1 MREIKFRGKR
11 IDNGEWVYGGF
22 HKHQLKTPSPI
33 IPKSEKPE
41 EIEYAYL
48 IIESGFS
55 DWNLPKPL
63 LAHEVMP
70 ETVGQFTG
78 LYDSQRTEEYPEGQP
93 IYEGDILNSENFPFQ
108 HRGHQLHYGV
118 IEWSDEHSAFILRKH
133 LVDPNQSKG
142 SRGIANYL
150 SFYEMSEFT
159 KVGNIHENPELLGGD
174 SE

>member
-1 MREIKFRGKR
+1 MRTIKFRGKR

-22 HKHQLKTPSPI
+22 HKHQLVTPSPI
-33 IPKSEKPE
+33 IPKGEKPK

-70 ETVGQFTG
+70 ETVGQFIG
-78 LYDSQRTEEYPEGQP
+78 LHDSKRTEEYPKGQP
-93 IYEGDILNSENFPFQ
+93 IYEGDICAVTDPDGEPDNLCIVAYDEKAGGYTYAPE
-108 HRGHQLHYGV
+108 YGYGDFDISTIGWAQEMGYKFVV
-118 IEWSDEHSAFILRKH
+118 I
-133 LVDPNQSKG
+133 
-142 SRGIANYL
+142 
-150 SFYEMSEFT
+150 
-159 KVGNIHENPELLGGD
+159 GNIYETPELLGGD